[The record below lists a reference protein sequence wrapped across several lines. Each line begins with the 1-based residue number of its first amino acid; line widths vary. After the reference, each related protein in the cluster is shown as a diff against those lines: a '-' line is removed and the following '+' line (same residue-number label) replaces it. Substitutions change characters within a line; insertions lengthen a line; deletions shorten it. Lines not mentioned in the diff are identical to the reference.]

1 MTDVLGWRCK
11 FGIVTPSPN
20 SVVQPEYDD
29 MRPPGVTNH
38 LARMHIEVPPVSGD
52 KAFQE
57 LVRLID
63 ESMEPAL
70 DRVMTVDPDHL
81 ILGVSV
87 EAVWHGLAGAE
98 KVRERMRAKGKGI
111 DCTTAAEAVPNAL
124 RSVGAGPRIAV
135 ISPYTES
142 GNDAV
147 VRYFAE
153 CGYDAVRAMTI
164 LRDGP
169 PKRFYNL
176 TPDEIRRTLQAIDG
190 DDVSAIVQFGANV
203 PMARVAAHAETWLG
217 KPVIAVNTAT
227 YWQALRVRGIHDK
240 IVGYGQLLERH

>member
-1 MTDVLGWRCK
+1 MTDTLGWRCK
-11 FGIVTPSPN
+11 FGVVTPSPN
-20 SVVQPEYDD
+20 TVVQPEYDD
-29 MRPPGVTNH
+29 MRPVGVTNH
-38 LARMHIEVPPVSGD
+38 LARMHIEVPPVAGD

-63 ESMEPAL
+63 EALEPAL
-70 DRVMTVDPDHL
+70 DRVMTVEPDHM

-98 KVRERMRAKGKGI
+98 KVRERIRGRTGI
-111 DCTTAAEAVPNAL
+111 DCTTAAEAMPAAL
-124 RSVGAGPRIAV
+124 AAVGAGPRIAV

-147 VRYFAE
+147 VRFFAE
-153 CGYDAVRAMTI
+153 CGIEAVRAMTI

-169 PKRFYNL
+169 PKRFSKI
-176 TPDEIRRTLQAIDG
+176 TADEICRTLQAVDG
-190 DDVSAIVQFGANV
+190 RDVSAIVQFGANV
-203 PMARVAAHAETWLG
+203 PMARLAAEAERWLN

-227 YWQALRVRGIHDK
+227 YWQALRSRGIQDK
-240 IVGYGQLLERH
+240 VAGYGQLLERL